1 MALGDLIFEQSLL
14 GSPVPASV
22 ASANLHQTLCR
33 PTMPADLCLREVV
46 PRLEDHAVGPVAKQ
60 IGSSFQGH
68 PSAPISWWSILL
80 DCDLWPGSQTPFCT
94 LTMSVH
100 SHNRCIHHDVFHVR
114 LVADSVK
121 QLLKNISFDPVT
133 EPLEDGVPFAKLR
146 RQISPRATCSCN
158 PKHCFQEESIVGAA
172 ASSVSNLPQTQWAHT
187 SPLLVCQNV
196 SHHRAIVMP
205 LQKAKIKSQ
214 QTLENSK
221 FQMTNSSSKIANPSF
236 HQTCAIKPRS
246 AGEVRR

>member
-68 PSAPISWWSILL
+68 LSAPISWWSNHL

-94 LTMSVH
+94 LTMPVH
-100 SHNRCIHHDVFHVR
+100 SHNRCIYHDVFHVR
-114 LVADSVK
+114 LIANRVK
-121 QLLKNISFDPVT
+121 QLLKNVCFDPVAK
-133 EPLEDGVPFAKLR
+133 PFEDGVPLAKFR
-146 RQISPRATCSCN
+146 RQISPRATCTRN
-158 PKHCFQEESIVGAA
+158 PKHCFQEQSIVGAT
-172 ASSVSNLPQTQWAHT
+172 ASSIPNLP
-187 SPLLVCQNV
+187 
-196 SHHRAIVMP
+196 
-205 LQKAKIKSQ
+205 
-214 QTLENSK
+214 
-221 FQMTNSSSKIANPSF
+221 
-236 HQTCAIKPRS
+236 
-246 AGEVRR
+246 